1 MQVVGRERLEEFAR
15 EHADAR
21 LQMDAWLAEVL
32 EANWQGPA
40 DIKKRYASASF
51 LGENKVVF
59 NLKGNKYRLLAVV
72 AYKQQVVVVS
82 RIGTH
87 AEYSEWDLRRKK

>member
-1 MQVVGRERLEEFAR
+1 MRLVGRERLEEFAH

-21 LQMDAWLAEVL
+21 SQIDAWLSEVL

-40 DIKKRYASASF
+40 DVKKRYASASF
-51 LGENKVVF
+51 LGENRVVF

-72 AYKQQVVVVS
+72 AFKQQVVVVS
-82 RIGTH
+82 KVGTH
-87 AEYSEWDLRRKK
+87 ADYSEWKL